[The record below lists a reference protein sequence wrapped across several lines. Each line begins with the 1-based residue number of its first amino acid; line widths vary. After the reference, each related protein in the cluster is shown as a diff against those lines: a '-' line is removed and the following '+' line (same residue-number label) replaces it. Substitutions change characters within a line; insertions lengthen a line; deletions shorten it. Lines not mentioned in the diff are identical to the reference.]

1 MAQTPAAP
9 QHYTVRLCLSTWP
22 GGWPILV
29 GRTEADH
36 EVLRFRV
43 ARLNEKAW
51 YGRRMPGSSVL
62 LHRPPGAEPER
73 QPLHRAA
80 AIAAYYSRARATGVV
95 AVGFTG
101 ARPERMATSALVLA
115 EGEDVCEPVTSDTT
129 VRWGDR

>member
-1 MAQTPAAP
+1 
-9 QHYTVRLCLSTWP
+9 
-22 GGWPILV
+22 
-29 GRTEADH
+29 
-36 EVLRFRV
+36 VLRFRV
-43 ARLNEKAW
+43 ARLNEKAC

-73 QPLHRAA
+73 QPRHRAA